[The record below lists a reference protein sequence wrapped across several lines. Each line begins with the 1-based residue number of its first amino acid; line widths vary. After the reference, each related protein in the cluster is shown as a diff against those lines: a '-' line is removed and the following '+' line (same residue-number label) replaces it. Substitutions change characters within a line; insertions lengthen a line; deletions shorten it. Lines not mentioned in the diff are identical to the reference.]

1 MVQYILTPWRNRRE
15 LLLVRRQ
22 FYGPS
27 PYSDTRGQSDEK
39 VGEDRRHDA
48 VARVGMWIQRGNCP
62 HMVESTMLLTA
73 AVLSDEREGKS
84 ASEGFTTRGAYAM
97 AFSR

>member
-1 MVQYILTPWRNRRE
+1 MVQYILTPWRNRAE

-22 FYGPS
+22 FYGSS
-27 PYSDTRGQSDEK
+27 PYSEQADEAP
-39 VGEDRRHDA
+39 DRRHDA

-62 HMVESTMLLTA
+62 HMVESTMLLMA

-84 ASEGFTTRGAYAM
+84 ASEGFTARGAYAM